1 MINKK
6 LQAQVDL
13 AHANAKLKWHAKT
26 PDGKIFEWYPA
37 GDYVGGDPFVATQ
50 VESIILHQPWRLKLG
65 FYQSLPADV
74 TNPYSVRL
82 ALQILYDGMGDIEY
96 FGNVPNFDDVIDK
109 LPPGAVE

>member
-13 AHANAKLKWHAKT
+13 AHANAKLSWHAKT

-50 VESIILHQPWRLKLG
+50 VEGIILHQPWRLKLG

-82 ALQILYDGMGDIEY
+82 ALQILYDGH
-96 FGNVPNFDDVIDK
+96 
-109 LPPGAVE
+109 